1 MRRNKPGHTLL
12 PTGGIRGHH
21 ARQPMLLSSTLQGDT
36 ASLHRERLPAHRTTT
51 RNGGPTM
58 TEEPSEETTQLV
70 ELIRRIAREIA
81 YEIMDEHES
90 DYAHRERKPG
100 ESYC

>member
-1 MRRNKPGHTLL
+1 
-12 PTGGIRGHH
+12 
-21 ARQPMLLSSTLQGDT
+21 
-36 ASLHRERLPAHRTTT
+36 
-51 RNGGPTM
+51 M
-58 TEEPSEETTQLV
+58 TKEPSEETTQLI

-100 ESYC
+100 ESDY